1 MIRAAL
7 LGAGF
12 IGQMHSLSLRSNSF
26 ARTGAPIPVELLLL
40 LERPESRLIA
50 EEVQRRYGW
59 QHLVLGDSE
68 RAAVRP
74 DIDLFINAGPND
86 AHAATTIAAAKAGKA
101 VFCEKPLAA
110 TAEEAF
116 AIWQAAEQAGVA
128 HMCAY
133 IHRFVPALHLARD
146 MIAGGAIGEVRH
158 FRSQLLLN
166 MEEPALTWRF
176 SRGQAGGGATGD
188 LGSHHVDLARFLV
201 AEVDEVAATT
211 RTWSTDPAKRITDV
225 NDDSFSAVAHLA
237 NGALATFE
245 ASRLAPGH
253 ALTGRVEV
261 DGTRGTLAWCM
272 ERLNELVVSE
282 PGKGPRT
289 VLATR
294 PGHPNADFF
303 LPIGIQGA
311 FPVSWRDC
319 FVYQMHHLL
328 GSIASKAPVGPL
340 AATFR
345 DGYRVAEIVDAMLR
359 STASRRF
366 EKVAFRG
373 D

>member
-1 MIRAAL
+1 MIRVAL

-12 IGQMHSLSLRSNSF
+12 IGQMHSLSLRSSGL
-26 ARTGAPIPVELLLL
+26 ARVGAPVPVELLLL
-40 LERPESRLIA
+40 LERGSSRVLA

-59 QHLVLGDSE
+59 QQLALGDSE
-68 RAAVRP
+68 REVVRP

-86 AHAATTIAAAKAGKA
+86 AHAAATIAAAKAGKA

-110 TAEEAF
+110 TADDAF
-116 AIWQAAEQAGVA
+116 AIWQAAEQASVQ

-146 MIAGGAIGEVRH
+146 MIASGAIGEIRH
-158 FRSQLLLN
+158 YRSQLLLN

-201 AEVDEVAATT
+201 AEVTEVAATT
-211 RTWSTDPAKRITDV
+211 RTWSNDPAGRITDV
-225 NDDSFSAVAHLA
+225 NDNSFSAIAHLA

-245 ASRLAPGH
+245 GSRLAPGH
-253 ALTGRVEV
+253 SLTGRIEV
-261 DGTRGTLAWCM
+261 DGTKGTLAWYM
-272 ERLNELVVSE
+272 ERLNELQVSE
-282 PGKGPRT
+282 PGKGART

-319 FVYQMHHLL
+319 FVYQMRHLL
-328 GSIASKAPVGPL
+328 AAIEAKAPVGPL
-340 AATFR
+340 AATFQ

-359 STASRRF
+359 SAESRRF
-366 EKVAFRG
+366 EKVPLRE
-373 D
+373 

>member
-1 MIRAAL
+1 MIRVAL

-12 IGQMHSLSLRSNSF
+12 IGQMHSLSLRSNSL
-26 ARTGAPIPVELLLL
+26 ARTGTPVPVELSLL
-40 LERPESRLIA
+40 LERDDSRSLA

-59 QHLVLGDSE
+59 QHVALGESE
-68 RAAVRP
+68 REVLRP

-86 AHAATTIAAAKAGKA
+86 THTATTIAAAKAGKA
-101 VFCEKPLAA
+101 LFCEKPLAA
-110 TAEEAF
+110 TAEDAF
-116 AIWQAAEQAGVA
+116 AIWQAAEQARVP

-146 MIAGGAIGEVRH
+146 MIATGAIGEIRH
-158 FRSQLLLN
+158 YRSQLLLN

-176 SRGQAGGGATGD
+176 SRGRAGGGATGD
-188 LGSHHVDLARFLV
+188 LGSHHIDVARFLV
-201 AEVDEVAATT
+201 AEVAEVAAKT
-211 RTWSTDPAKRITDV
+211 RTWSIDPAGRITDV
-225 NDDSFSAVAHLA
+225 NDDSFSAVALLA

-245 ASRLAPGH
+245 GSRLTPGH
-253 ALTGRVEV
+253 ALTGRIEV

-272 ERLNELVVSE
+272 ERLNELLVSE
-282 PGKGPRT
+282 PGKGTRT

-311 FPVSWRDC
+311 VPVSWRDC
-319 FVYQMHHLL
+319 FVYQIHHML
-328 GSIASKAPVGPL
+328 GAIVAKAPVGPL

-345 DGYRVAEIVDAMLR
+345 DGYRVAEIVDTMLR
-359 STASRRF
+359 SAESRRF
-366 EKVAFRG
+366 EKVSFRQ
-373 D
+373 